1 MHLHPVPKDPG
12 ISGNYERCKP
22 KHRRKKL
29 WEKDVI
35 IMEDKDF
42 RLLIRYVD
50 DLRTWIAVAEEKAEL
65 HDKTIEEWR
74 EKLRD

>member
-1 MHLHPVPKDPG
+1 
-12 ISGNYERCKP
+12 
-22 KHRRKKL
+22 
-29 WEKDVI
+29 
-35 IMEDKDF
+35 MEDKDF